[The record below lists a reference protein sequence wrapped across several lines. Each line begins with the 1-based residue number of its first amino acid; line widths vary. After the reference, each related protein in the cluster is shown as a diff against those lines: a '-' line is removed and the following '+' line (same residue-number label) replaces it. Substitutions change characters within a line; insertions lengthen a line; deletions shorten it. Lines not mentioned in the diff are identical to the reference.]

1 MNAGREAAATAALRI
16 ADALAD
22 PVEVARG
29 LPADRRHTLCDGLAG
44 TALLHALLA
53 GAVPGAAA
61 RARAHW
67 RLTAATLGDAR
78 PDGVYRG
85 PGGLA
90 ASLLAGAEQVS
101 PAERPGDA
109 AGDAVRG
116 AVRWLSARTEVI
128 AGRPWP
134 GPAPGSATCPWPVYD
149 VMSGLSGTGR
159 VLLAAYGA
167 GAAAEAAPGLMA
179 AQSALTRMVLGG
191 TPDRPGWWQPGG
203 RLPGPAAGHPEGAA
217 VTGTAHGIA
226 GPLAL
231 LALAETTGPAMEGR
245 RTAVRAAADWL
256 VTVQE
261 NDSWPPRATAA
272 APRPAPASGPG
283 TALGTGPGTGVGSGR
298 RDAWCY
304 GAPGIARALALAST
318 ALGDPA
324 YARLADLALTAL
336 AERPGTAWDT
346 DGAGLCHGSAGV
358 LVCALRAGHR
368 SLAESAA
375 RRTLCL
381 ASGPW
386 PGSPGFPDA
395 AGSGLGLL
403 GGAAGTALALAQ
415 YAGLLPPSSRVPWDC
430 LLLTV

>member
-1 MNAGREAAATAALRI
+1 MTAGREAAAAALRI
-16 ADALAD
+16 ADSLAD
-22 PVEVARG
+22 PVEVAREV
-29 LPADRRHTLCDGLAG
+29 PADRRHTVCDGLAG
-44 TALLHALLA
+44 TALMHALLA

-67 RLTAATLGDAR
+67 RLAAETLGDAR

-101 PAERPGDA
+101 PVERPGRAGGGA
-109 AGDAVRG
+109 AGDPVRD

-167 GAAAEAAPGLMA
+167 GWAAEAAPGLMA

-191 TPDRPGWWQPGG
+191 TPDRPGWWQPAGH
-203 RLPGPAAGHPEGAA
+203 LPGPAPGHPEGAA
-217 VTGTAHGIA
+217 VTGAAHGIA

-231 LALAETTGPAMEGR
+231 LALSETAGPPMGGR
-245 RTAVRAAADWL
+245 RAAVRAAADWL

-261 NDSWPPRATAA
+261 NASWPPRAG
-272 APRPAPASGPG
+272 APAGSGAG
-283 TALGTGPGTGVGSGR
+283 AGSGR

-304 GAPGIARALALAST
+304 GAPGIARALTLAST

-336 AERPGTAWDT
+336 AERPAATWDT

-358 LVCALRAGHR
+358 LLCALRAGHR
-368 SLAESAA
+368 PLAESAA
-375 RRTLCL
+375 RLTLHL
-381 ASGPW
+381 VSGPPPGP
-386 PGSPGFPDA
+386 PGSPDA

-415 YAGLLPPSSRVPWDC
+415 YAGLLPQCSRVPWDC
-430 LLLTV
+430 LLLTG

>member
-1 MNAGREAAATAALRI
+1 MTAGREAAATTALRI
-16 ADALAD
+16 ADTLAD

-67 RLTAATLGDAR
+67 RLAAETLGDAR

-90 ASLLAGAEQVS
+90 ASLLVGAERVS
-101 PAERPGDA
+101 PVERPGDA
-109 AGDAVRG
+109 AGGAVRN

-191 TPDRPGWWQPGG
+191 TRDRPGWWQPSGH
-203 RLPGPAAGHPEGAA
+203 LPGPPPGHPEGAA

-231 LALAETTGPAMEGR
+231 LALAETTGPPMDGR

-261 NDSWPPRATAA
+261 SASWPPRAG
-272 APRPAPASGPG
+272 APDGSGAG
-283 TALGTGPGTGVGSGR
+283 GGSGR

-304 GAPGIARALALAST
+304 GTPGIARALALAST

-336 AERPGTAWDT
+336 AERPGTTWDT

-368 SLAESAA
+368 PLAESAA
-375 RRTLCL
+375 RLTLRL
-381 ASGPW
+381 APGPPAGP
-386 PGSPGFPDA
+386 PGSSDA
-395 AGSGLGLL
+395 AGPGLGLL

-415 YAGLLPPSSRVPWDC
+415 YAGLLPQSSRVPWDC
-430 LLLTV
+430 LLLTG

>member
-1 MNAGREAAATAALRI
+1 MTADRETAATVALRI

-22 PVEVARG
+22 PVEVARTV
-29 LPADRRHTLCDGLAG
+29 PAERRHTLGDGLAG
-44 TALLHALLA
+44 TGLMHALLA

-61 RARAHW
+61 RAREHW
-67 RLTAATLGDAR
+67 RLAAETLGDAR

-90 ASLLAGAEQVS
+90 AALLAGAGQVS
-101 PAERPGDA
+101 RGEGPA
-109 AGDAVRG
+109 DAVRDG
-116 AVRWLSARTEVI
+116 VQDGVRWLSARTEVL

-134 GPAPGSATCPWPVYD
+134 GRAPASAALPRTAYD

-167 GAAAEAAPGLMA
+167 GWATEAAPGLLA
-179 AQSALTRMVLGG
+179 AQAALTRMVLGG
-191 TPDRPGWWQPGG
+191 TPDRPGWWQPAGH
-203 RLPGPAAGHPEGAA
+203 LPGRAVEQGEGAA
-217 VTGTAHGIA
+217 LTGAAHGIA

-231 LALAETTGPAMEGR
+231 LALGESTGPPVAGR
-245 RTAVRAAADWL
+245 REAVRAAADWL
-256 VTVQE
+256 VSVQE
-261 NDSWPPRATAA
+261 NGSWPPWATSAA
-272 APRPAPASGPG
+272 AGRSGPG
-283 TALGTGPGTGVGSGR
+283 PGPGPGRGFGR

-304 GAPGIARALALAST
+304 GSPGVARALALAST

-324 YARLADLALTAL
+324 YARVADLVLTAL
-336 AERPGTAWDT
+336 AGRPGTTWDT

-368 SLAESAA
+368 SLVESAA
-375 RRTLCL
+375 RLTLSL
-381 ASGPW
+381 APGPATVRA
-386 PGSPGFPDA
+386 GSPDAPTSGAASRCGF
-395 AGSGLGLL
+395 L

-415 YAGLLPPSSRVPWDC
+415 YAGLLPQSSPVPWDC